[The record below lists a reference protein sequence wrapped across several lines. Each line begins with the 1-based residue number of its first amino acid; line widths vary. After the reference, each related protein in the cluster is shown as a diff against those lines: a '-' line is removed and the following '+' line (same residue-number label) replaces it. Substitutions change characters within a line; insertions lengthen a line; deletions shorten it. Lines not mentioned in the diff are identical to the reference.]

1 MIMTAQRVAAA
12 DGVIVPAQHCGWM
25 SKRMHSL
32 RVLRVF
38 PRRSTDNFDLPKMAG
53 EQRIRTG

>member
-1 MIMTAQRVAAA
+1 MMKRV
-12 DGVIVPAQHCGWM
+12 
-25 SKRMHSL
+25 HSL
-32 RVLRVF
+32 RVSRVF